1 MTRERPLTILALA
14 SELKGVPFLQE
25 CKRQGC
31 HVIVVVTAEH
41 KDEPWPHEAIDEFF
55 DMPDVR
61 TQPDI
66 TYAISYLARDR
77 HIDRIVA
84 LDDYDVETAA
94 DLREH
99 LRLPGMGHSAARL
112 FRDKLAMRTQ
122 ARAQGINVPAFTGIF
137 NYDDLREFMANV
149 PPPWVFK
156 PRTLAGSEGIQ
167 KFYHAEQL
175 WRTLDGMGD
184 QKSTFLL
191 EQFIP
196 GDVYHV
202 DALTWQGEVI
212 FSLVSKYGAP
222 PMATLQGGNVFS
234 TRTLPRD
241 SEEAIALRAHNEQ
254 LVKAMGRTY
263 GPTHTEFIRA
273 EDGTFYFLETAA
285 RVGGGNI
292 ERHIEAATGL
302 AIWQEAARM
311 EIADARGEAYHL
323 PSHLRE
329 DYAGLIACPSR
340 IEYMDTVDYTDPEIF
355 YRPRGKKFVSLI
367 VGSPSYARVEQ
378 LLAEYAERFGRDF
391 MPHR

>member
-1 MTRERPLTILALA
+1 MTRERPFTILALA
-14 SELKGVPFLQE
+14 SEFKAVPFLQE

-31 HVIVVVTAEH
+31 HVIVLVTAEH
-41 KDEPWPHEAIDEFF
+41 KDEPWPHESIDEFF

-61 TQPDI
+61 IQPDI
-66 TYAISYLARDR
+66 THAVSFLMRDR

-99 LRLPGMGHSAARL
+99 LRMPGMGHSDARL
-112 FRDKLAMRTQ
+112 FRDKLAMRVR
-122 ARAQGINVPAFTGIF
+122 ARNKGLNVPAFTGIF
-137 NYDDLREFMANV
+137 NYDDLRAFMGSV
-149 PPPWVFK
+149 PAPWVFK

-167 KFYHAEQL
+167 KFYHAEEL
-175 WRTLDGMGD
+175 WRTLDVLGD
-184 QKSTFLL
+184 QKSYYLL

-202 DALTWQGEVI
+202 DALTWAGEVI

-222 PMATLQGGNVFS
+222 PMATLQGGRVFS

-241 SEEAIALRAHNEQ
+241 SEEAILLRALNEQ
-254 LVKAMGRTY
+254 LVKGMGRTY

-302 AIWQEAARM
+302 AIWQETARM
-311 EIADARGEAYHL
+311 ELADLRGEDYEL
-323 PSHLRE
+323 PTDLRE

-340 IEYMDTVDYTDPEIF
+340 IEYMDTVDYTDPEVY
-355 YRPRGKKFVSLI
+355 YRPRSKKFVSLI
-367 VGSPSYARVEQ
+367 VGSPSYERIEE
-378 LLAEYAERFGRDF
+378 LLAEYAERFVRDF
-391 MPHR
+391 MG